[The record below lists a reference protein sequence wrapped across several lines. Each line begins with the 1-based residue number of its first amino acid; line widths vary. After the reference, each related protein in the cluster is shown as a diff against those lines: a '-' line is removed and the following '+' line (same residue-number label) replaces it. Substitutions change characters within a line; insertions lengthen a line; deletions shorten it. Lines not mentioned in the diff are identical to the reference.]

1 MDFPRFKQ
9 FDFTFGGSFS
19 IPSNLN
25 GRPDLISVAIY
36 GNVEFYKPL
45 CDANDIV
52 LPYGLR
58 AGIRPLEESIRTEL
72 TLQSDADKK
81 LGFAGLSV
89 TEIDDVVAFR
99 LNNRLEGELDWSG
112 YNNLTS
118 GFISDLYTDRI
129 LLTPTS
135 DSCLAWLNRYGKIS
149 A

>member
-1 MDFPRFKQ
+1 MDFPRFKN
-9 FDFTFGGSFS
+9 FDFTFGGSFL

-25 GRPDLISVAIY
+25 GRADLISVAIY

-45 CDANDIV
+45 CEANDIV

-72 TLQSDADKK
+72 TLESEANKK
-81 LGFAGLSV
+81 LGFVGLTQ
-89 TEIDDVVAFR
+89 TEIEDVTTFR

-112 YNNLTS
+112 YNNLAS
-118 GFISDLYTDRI
+118 GYISDLYTDRI

-135 DSCLAWLNRYGKIS
+135 DSCLAWLSRFGKIS
-149 A
+149 P